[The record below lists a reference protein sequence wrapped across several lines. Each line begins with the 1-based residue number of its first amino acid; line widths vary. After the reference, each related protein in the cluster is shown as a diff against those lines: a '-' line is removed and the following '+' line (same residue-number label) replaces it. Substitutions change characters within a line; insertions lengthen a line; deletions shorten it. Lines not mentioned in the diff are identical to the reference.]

1 VILSP
6 ARGLGALLLT
16 ILCAPAAL
24 AQGGTRLAI
33 ADSSVPR
40 IMARVGSHPGA
51 VWLRDILRQADA
63 QYPTAKL
70 DEIAD
75 SLVLRAVDPAGA
87 QRGSE
92 ARRRAIDALN
102 ALVLAGSVAP
112 LPGRPYAGAFD
123 RMIMVHQQAASRDVR
138 ALALGGM
145 LATPSRSRALDY
157 LRRVAESSDSTAY
170 HAVEFLIV
178 DAGGGSLAGLP
189 VTADRPESI
198 AVLKALS
205 SSGRVTD
212 PRALR
217 LLEGWVGYYQ
227 SKHP

>member
-1 VILSP
+1 MSILP
-6 ARGLGALLLT
+6 RAVLLLT
-16 ILCAPAAL
+16 IVCAPAAL
-24 AQGGTRLAI
+24 AQGRTRPAI

-92 ARRRAIDALN
+92 ARRRAIDAIN
-102 ALVLAGSVAP
+102 ALVLAGSVAS

-123 RMIMVHQQAASRDVR
+123 RMIMVHQQASRDVR
-138 ALALGGM
+138 ARALGGM
-145 LATPSRSRALDY
+145 LATPYHSRALDY

-170 HAVEFLIV
+170 YAVEFLII
-178 DAGGGSLAGLP
+178 DANGGSSVGLP
-189 VTADRPESI
+189 PAAKRPESI

-205 SSGRVTD
+205 SGGRVTD
-212 PRALR
+212 PRASR
-217 LLEGWVGYYQ
+217 LLEGWVGYYR

>member
-1 VILSP
+1 MSKLLL
-6 ARGLGALLLT
+6 RGALLLT

-24 AQGGTRLAI
+24 AQGGTRPAI

-40 IMARVGSHPGA
+40 IMARVGSQPGA

-75 SLVLRAVDPAGA
+75 SLVLRAVDPASA
-87 QRGSE
+87 RRGSE

-102 ALVLAGSVAP
+102 VLVLAGSVAP
-112 LPGRPYAGAFD
+112 LPGRPYAGTFD
-123 RMIMVHQQAASRDVR
+123 RMITVHRLAASRDVR

-145 LATPSRSRALDY
+145 LGTPSRSRALDY
-157 LRRVAESSDSTAY
+157 LRRAAESSDSTAY
-170 HAVEFLIV
+170 YAVKFLIV
-178 DAGGGSLAGLP
+178 DANGGSWTGLP
-189 VTADRPESI
+189 PTAERLESI

-205 SSGRVTD
+205 SGGHVTD
-212 PRALR
+212 PRASR
-217 LLEGWVGYYQ
+217 LLEGWAGHYRSQ
-227 SKHP
+227 HP

>member
-1 VILSP
+1 
-6 ARGLGALLLT
+6 
-16 ILCAPAAL
+16 
-24 AQGGTRLAI
+24 
-33 ADSSVPR
+33 
-40 IMARVGSHPGA
+40 M
-51 VWLRDILRQADA
+51 RDILRQADA

-75 SLVLRAVDPAGA
+75 SLVVRAVDPASA
-87 QRGSE
+87 RRGSE
-92 ARRRAIDALN
+92 ARRHAIDALN

-112 LPGRPYAGAFD
+112 LPGRPYAGALD

-145 LATPSRSRALDY
+145 LATPSRSRAFDY
-157 LRRVAESSDSTAY
+157 LRRIAESSDSTAY

-178 DAGGGSLAGLP
+178 DAGGGSWTGLP
-189 VTADRPESI
+189 PTAERPESI

-205 SSGRVTD
+205 SGGRVTD
-212 PRALR
+212 PRASR
-217 LLEGWVGYYQ
+217 LLDGWVGYYR